1 MIQTALKTRKDYE
14 AALIRLEAIR
24 LEAIFDSKKGT
35 DEGDE
40 LVLLAQLIEDYES
53 VNHPLD

>member
-14 AALIRLEAIR
+14 AALIRLEAI
-24 LEAIFDSKKGT
+24 FDSKKGT
-35 DEGDE
+35 AEGDE
-40 LVLLAQLIEDYES
+40 LVLLAQFIEDYES